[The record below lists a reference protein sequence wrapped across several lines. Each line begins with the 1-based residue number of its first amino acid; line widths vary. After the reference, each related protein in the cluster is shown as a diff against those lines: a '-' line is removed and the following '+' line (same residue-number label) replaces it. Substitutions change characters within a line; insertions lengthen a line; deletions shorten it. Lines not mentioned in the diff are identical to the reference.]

1 MALVDLLNQDLED
14 PSITQKRRIE
24 ANVVAMQRMGTRLD
38 IVRSMNQVTDLMATE
53 VTEYLGAN
61 IDMIRYERDLIS
73 DKLIE
78 RAAARK
84 AEAEAAAATE

>member
-78 RAAARK
+78 RASARK

>member
-38 IVRSMNQVTDLMATE
+38 IVRSMNKVTDLMATE

-84 AEAEAAAATE
+84 AAAAEAAATE

>member
-14 PSITQKRRIE
+14 PAITQRRRIE
-24 ANVVAMQRMGTRLD
+24 ANVLALQRMGTRLD
-38 IVRSMNQVTDLMATE
+38 IVRSMNKITDLMADE

-61 IDMIRYERDLIS
+61 IDMIRYERSLIQ

-78 RAAARK
+78 ATEARK
-84 AEAEAAAATE
+84 AASEAEATE